1 MSVTSKSLLP
11 SYLGQKPHH
20 HSFNSLSPT
29 SPYPSAKSNL
39 FSNHIQNLTTFY
51 KLNYCRGPSHPLL
64 SPRSS
69 NHTAVVSLH
78 SCPLKSV
85 LCTSSREI
93 LSNRN
98 TFIPFLYF
106 NPPVTPYLISHRVK
120 AKRLKMTPG
129 AYTSLSHLLELSLL
143 SFCFSHIPC
152 QILLPHARQSFTPEP
167 DSPAS
172 VLCA

>member
-1 MSVTSKSLLP
+1 MWVCSKPGMLQFLESQR
-11 SYLGQKPHH
+11 GRHNFVIKQQQ
-20 HSFNSLSPT
+20 PT
-29 SPYPSAKSNL
+29 NY
-39 FSNHIQNLTTFY
+39 IQNLTTFY
-51 KLNYCRGPSHPLL
+51 KLHNYCRGPSHPLL

-85 LCTSSREI
+85 LCTLSREI

-98 TFIPFLYF
+98 KLIPFLYF
-106 NPPVTPYLISHRVK
+106 NPPITPYLIAHRVK

-143 SFCFSHIPC
+143 SFCFSHVPC

-172 VLCA
+172 ILCA